1 MLDVEASSVHRLSRL
16 AGPVVEDI
24 YSMTKIH
31 ELADFPTMLSRT
43 WVLHLPQTSMSSP
56 RFTLHLQVNSG
67 TLQIGKSSLDVFNS
81 EFLVKCRER
90 GQCGGCKTTV
100 AIRCLSAL
108 PDRSYS

>member
-67 TLQIGKSSLDVFNS
+67 TPHIGKSSLDVFNS
-81 EFLVKCRER
+81 EFLVKCR
-90 GQCGGCKTTV
+90 GKGTV
-100 AIRCLSAL
+100 WWL
-108 PDRSYS
+108 